1 MVVFI
6 DYILSRKTKKVKK
19 KNKKTEKSFTFCLT
33 SLNISAIIYANM
45 KEVSHKV
52 EQGAQNAHSIG
63 TAKHAA

>member
-6 DYILSRKTKKVKK
+6 DYSLSRKTKKVKK
-19 KNKKTEKSFTFCLT
+19 KNKKTEKSFTLCLT

-52 EQGAQNAHSIG
+52 EQGDLNAYSIG